1 MGSDPYGQP
10 SKGGAFFIQNFAVLP
25 IDFRLPWC
33 YTAEVSRSKRGCRTT
48 TPFRPILLVGTSKN
62 TPFAIWT
69 DLMSQLFLA
78 KIPQYYQYSEFS
90 AT

>member
-1 MGSDPYGQP
+1 M
-10 SKGGAFFIQNFAVLP
+10 
-25 IDFRLPWC
+25 
-33 YTAEVSRSKRGCRTT
+33 T

-69 DLMSQLFLA
+69 DLLSQLFLA
-78 KIPQYYQYSEFS
+78 KIPQYYQYSEIS